1 MEGASMKLRIKKG
14 DMVKVIAGK
23 ELGKEGRVFGVLP
36 VKGRII
42 VEKLNLVKR
51 HTKPTQK
58 QQQGGI
64 IEKESSIHISNVM
77 LLCPKCNK
85 TTRVGYKMLKD
96 GNKMRQCKKCGEVMD

>member
-1 MEGASMKLRIKKG
+1 MEDTSMKLKIKKG

-23 ELGKEGRVFGVLP
+23 ELGKEGKVFGVLS
-36 VKGRII
+36 VNGRIL

-64 IEKESSIHISNVM
+64 IEKESPIHISNVM

-96 GNKMRQCKKCGEVMD
+96 GNKMRQCKKCGEVID